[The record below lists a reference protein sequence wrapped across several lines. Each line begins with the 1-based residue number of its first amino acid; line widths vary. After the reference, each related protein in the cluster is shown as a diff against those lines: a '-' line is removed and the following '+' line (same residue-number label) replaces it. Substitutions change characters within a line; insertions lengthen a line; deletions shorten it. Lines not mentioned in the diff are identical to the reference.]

1 MTNPYRAPAAVVADQ
16 DRPVGSPVKA
26 VIFGVLVDLLG
37 STVATL
43 ALMLVYGVFLASS
56 GADPQEIERTAT
68 QLDPLSGIG
77 LVAGALGCVFS
88 FLGGYVCA
96 RVAGRAEL
104 KWAGVVAAISLAFGM
119 VIGLQ
124 AYSLLMNLLLAAPAT
139 AFVLIGG
146 YAGARRNA
154 RP

>member
-26 VIFGVLVDLLG
+26 VIFGVLVDILG
-37 STVATL
+37 TTAMSFVV
-43 ALMLVYGVFLASS
+43 MVVYGIFLASR
-56 GADPQEIERTAT
+56 GAGQQEIEQAAS
-68 QLDPLSGIG
+68 QLDPLSGMG
-77 LVAGALGCVFS
+77 LFISALGCVFS

-96 RVAGRAEL
+96 RVAGQAEM
-104 KWAGVVAAISLAFGM
+104 KWAAVVAAISLAFG
-119 VIGLQ
+119 VIVGLQ
-124 AYSLLMNLLLAAPAT
+124 AYSLAMNLLLAAPAT

-146 YAGARRNA
+146 YAGARRNR

>member
-26 VIFGVLVDLLG
+26 VIFGVLVDILG
-37 STVATL
+37 TTAISFVV
-43 ALMLVYGVFLASS
+43 MVVYGIFLASR
-56 GADPQEIERTAT
+56 GAGQQDIEQAAS

-77 LVAGALGCVFS
+77 LFISALGCVFS

-96 RVAGRAEL
+96 RVAGQAEM
-104 KWAGVVAAISLAFGM
+104 KWATVVAAISLAFG
-119 VIGLQ
+119 VIVGLQ
-124 AYSLLMNLLLAAPAT
+124 AYSLAMNLLLAAPAT

-146 YAGARRNA
+146 YAGARRNQ